1 MCRIKRNEGSNILFW
16 KFDIFW
22 RTILEMRYGH
32 ELTATYII
40 KIKRV
45 IIIFW
50 RSKTKLE

>member
-1 MCRIKRNEGSNILFW
+1 MCRTKRNEESSILFW
-16 KFDIFW
+16 DIFG

-50 RSKTKLE
+50 RRKTKLE